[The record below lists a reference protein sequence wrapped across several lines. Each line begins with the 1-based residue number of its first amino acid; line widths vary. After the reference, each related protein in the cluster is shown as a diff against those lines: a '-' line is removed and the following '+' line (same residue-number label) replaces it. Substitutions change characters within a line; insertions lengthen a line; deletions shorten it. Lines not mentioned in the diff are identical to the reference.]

1 MNFIEEAAR
10 WGVLLNE
17 QQQEQFARYLAL
29 LLAWN
34 ERLNL
39 TAIRDPAG
47 IELRHFLDSLTCA
60 TVTGSLDQQKVI
72 DIGSGAG
79 FPGLPL
85 KILYP
90 TMRLTLVD
98 SVAKKCHFLEAVVN
112 ELGLKEVVVCSGRAE
127 ELGQM
132 ATYREQYDWVL
143 ARGVAELRI
152 LAEYLLPLCRP
163 GGHALAQKGANPT
176 EEIAASEQAL
186 KRLGGGRPI
195 LYPVQL
201 PGREQPHSL
210 ILIEKIANTSPTY
223 PRRPGIPSKRPL

>member
-1 MNFIEEAAR
+1 MNFVEEAAR
-10 WGVLLNE
+10 WGFPLTE
-17 QQQEQFARYLAL
+17 QQQGQFAQYLAL

-60 TVTGSLDQQKVI
+60 TVTGNLDQQKMI

-90 TMRLTLVD
+90 TLQLTLVD
-98 SVAKKCHFLEAVVN
+98 SVAKKCHFLQTVAN
-112 ELGLKEVVVCSGRAE
+112 ELGLNGVKVISGRAE

-132 ATYREQYDWVL
+132 TMYREQYDWAL

-152 LAEYLLPLCRP
+152 LAEYLLPFCQP
-163 GGHALAQKGANPT
+163 GGHALAQKGPNPV
-176 EEIAASEQAL
+176 EEVAASDQAL
-186 KRLGGGRPI
+186 QKLGGGRPTI
-195 LYPVQL
+195 YPVQL

-210 ILIEKIANTSPTY
+210 IVIKKIANTPANY
-223 PRRPGIPSKRPL
+223 PRRPGIPAKRPL

>member
-1 MNFIEEAAR
+1 MNFVEEAAH
-10 WGVLLNE
+10 WGFLLNE
-17 QQQEQFARYLAL
+17 QQQGQFARYLAL
-29 LLAWN
+29 LMAWN

-47 IELRHFLDSLTCA
+47 IERRHFLDSLTCA
-60 TVTGSLDQQKVI
+60 TVTGPLDRQKVI

-90 TMRLTLVD
+90 AMQLTLVD
-98 SVAKKCHFLEAVVN
+98 SVAKKCHFLEAVVD
-112 ELGLKEVVVCSGRAE
+112 ELGLEEVVVCSGRAE

-132 ATYREQYDWVL
+132 AIYREQYDWAL

-163 GGHALAQKGANPT
+163 GGHALAQKGPNLA
-176 EEIAASEQAL
+176 EEIAASEQAI
-186 KRLGGGRPI
+186 KQLGGGRPTI
-195 LYPVQL
+195 YPVQL

-210 ILIEKIANTSPTY
+210 LRIEKIINTPTIY
-223 PRRPGIPSKRPL
+223 PRRPGIPAKRPL

>member
-1 MNFIEEAAR
+1 MNFVEEAAR
-10 WGVLLNE
+10 WGFPLTE
-17 QQQEQFARYLAL
+17 PQQEQFARYLAL

-34 ERLNL
+34 EQLNL

-60 TVTGSLDQQKVI
+60 TVTGNLEQQKVI

-90 TMRLTLVD
+90 TLQLTLVD
-98 SVAKKCHFLEAVVN
+98 SVAKKCHFLQTVVN
-112 ELGLKEVVVCSGRAE
+112 ELGLKGVTVVSGRAE
-127 ELGQM
+127 ELGHIVIH
-132 ATYREQYDWVL
+132 REQYDWAL

-163 GGHALAQKGANPT
+163 GGHALAQKGPNPT
-176 EEIAASEQAL
+176 EEIAASVHAL
-186 KRLGGGRPI
+186 QQLGGGRPTV
-195 LYPVQL
+195 YPVQL
-201 PGREQPHSL
+201 PGREHPHSL
-210 ILIEKIANTSPTY
+210 IVIKKIANTPTNY
-223 PRRPGIPSKRPL
+223 PRRPGIPAKRPL

>member
-1 MNFIEEAAR
+1 MNFIEEVAR
-10 WGVLLNE
+10 WGVLLND
-17 QQQEQFARYLAL
+17 QQQAQFADYLAL

-34 ERLNL
+34 DRLNL

-47 IELRHFLDSLTCA
+47 IKLRHFLDSLTCA
-60 TVTGSLDQQKVI
+60 TITGNLDQQKVI

-90 TMRLTLVD
+90 AMRLTLVD
-98 SVAKKCHFLEAVVN
+98 SVAKKCHFLEVVAQ
-112 ELGLKEVVVCSGRAE
+112 ELGLKEVEVISGRAE
-127 ELGQM
+127 ALGQM
-132 ATYREQYDWVL
+132 VTYREQYDWVL

-152 LAEYLLPLCRP
+152 LAEYLLPLCRL
-163 GGHALAQKGANPT
+163 GGHILAQKGPSLT

-186 KRLGGGRPI
+186 NQLGGGRPAI
-195 LYPVQL
+195 YPVQL

-210 ILIEKIANTSPTY
+210 VLIEKIANTPAIY
-223 PRRPGIPSKRPL
+223 PRRPGIPAKRPL